1 MRNKELDLI
10 MSSVCD
16 VIGLEYDDVMGKS
29 RKRELVRAREI
40 FVFISYNLDVD
51 LANGMFYI
59 KRWSKSELTRFMERD
74 SHSSTI
80 NLLKNIERE
89 IQYSK
94 TIKNTVKEVCED
106 LGRQDML
113 SVFNDIIG
121 YDYSGD
127 ELQVDNFGI
136 TRRSNN

>member
-16 VIGLEYDDVMGKS
+16 VIGLSYDDVMSKS

-51 LANGMFYI
+51 LANGMFYV

-80 NLLKNIERE
+80 NLLKNIEHE

-106 LGRQDML
+106 LGRHDML

>member
-16 VIGLEYDDVMGKS
+16 VIGLSYDDVMSKS

-51 LANGMFYI
+51 LANGMFYV

-80 NLLKNIERE
+80 NLLKNIEHE

-136 TRRSNN
+136 TRKKF